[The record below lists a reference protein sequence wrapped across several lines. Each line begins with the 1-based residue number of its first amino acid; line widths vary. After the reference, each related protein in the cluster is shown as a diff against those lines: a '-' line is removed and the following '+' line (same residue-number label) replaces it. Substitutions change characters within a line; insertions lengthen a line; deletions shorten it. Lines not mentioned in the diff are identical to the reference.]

1 MVLLVVFCFNV
12 VRFGFWFAVTGLLLD
27 ANLRQLRFFAI
38 EFRDHSSRDGAAC
51 LEGVMDSVIL
61 AVLSEW
67 HKKC

>member
-1 MVLLVVFCFNV
+1 MVFCFNV
-12 VRFGFWFAVTGLLLD
+12 VRFRFWFALSGLLLD
-27 ANLRQLRFFAI
+27 ANLRQFRFFAI
-38 EFRDHSSRDGAAC
+38 EFREHSSGDSAAC